1 MRKLKSKRYLFIGGP
16 SDRKRIPVGDDV
28 GNVYVNVSVDTET
41 LYYSGKHD
49 GIAPTVRH
57 VYHRETYTVDGVET
71 TAFIYDQLWKDRIK
85 LIAHLLANY
94 GKRKKYPRRSKPR
107 IPIDMLYSS
116 INPSDYIIGTIF
128 P

>member
-1 MRKLKSKRYLFIGGP
+1 MRRLKTKRYLFIGGP

-28 GNVYVNVSVDTET
+28 GNVYVNASVDMET

-49 GIAPTVRH
+49 GIAPIVRH

-94 GKRKKYPRRSKPR
+94 GKRKKCPRRSKRR
-107 IPIDMLYSS
+107 IPVDMLYSS
-116 INPSDYIIGTIF
+116 LNPSYFIKGTIS